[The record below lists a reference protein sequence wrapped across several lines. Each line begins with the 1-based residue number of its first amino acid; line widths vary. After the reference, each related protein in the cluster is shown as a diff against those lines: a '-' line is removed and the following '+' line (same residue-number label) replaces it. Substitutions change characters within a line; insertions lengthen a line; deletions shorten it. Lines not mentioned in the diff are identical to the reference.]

1 MNFLALSGRESI
13 LVQTF
18 CESCV
23 HFDFTHSSIHMTR
36 KFAIQGFPTINANS
50 FLVSYCPHPVVTL
63 RRNNFLIWKVL
74 INSGLGK
81 VRARGRSAMAAEIE
95 CRVCDLLR

>member
-1 MNFLALSGRESI
+1 MALFL
-13 LVQTF
+13 
-18 CESCV
+18 
-23 HFDFTHSSIHMTR
+23 
-36 KFAIQGFPTINANS
+36 PTIIMRDVLGYQLFWFGANT
-50 FLVSYCPHPVVTL
+50 VVTL

-74 INSGLGK
+74 INSGWGK

>member
-1 MNFLALSGRESI
+1 MGGVI
-13 LVQTF
+13 LTY
-18 CESCV
+18 
-23 HFDFTHSSIHMTR
+23 
-36 KFAIQGFPTINANS
+36 NNS
-50 FLVSYCPHPVVTL
+50 VVTL

-74 INSGLGK
+74 INSGWGK